1 MRSGDRGL
9 RLTLSSSDRS
19 GRLCVTTGG
28 PELIDG
34 IVRETT
40 AVGQGFGVQYARWA
54 NSVLMN
60 GLGRYEEALAAAM
73 QASDHTPELFIET
86 WALIELI
93 EAATRT
99 ENPELA
105 KRRTI
110 RGFVGTR
117 TG

>member
-1 MRSGDRGL
+1 
-9 RLTLSSSDRS
+9 LTLSSSDRS

-34 IVRETT
+34 IVRGTT

-105 KRRTI
+105 KRRSI
-110 RGFVGTR
+110 RGSVGTR

>member
-1 MRSGDRGL
+1 
-9 RLTLSSSDRS
+9 
-19 GRLCVTTGG
+19 
-28 PELIDG
+28 
-34 IVRETT
+34 
-40 AVGQGFGVQYARWA
+40 
-54 NSVLMN
+54 
-60 GLGRYEEALAAAM
+60 M

-110 RGFVGTR
+110 RRFVGTR

>member
-1 MRSGDRGL
+1 
-9 RLTLSSSDRS
+9 
-19 GRLCVTTGG
+19 
-28 PELIDG
+28 
-34 IVRETT
+34 
-40 AVGQGFGVQYARWA
+40 
-54 NSVLMN
+54 MN

-105 KRRTI
+105 KQRPI